1 MNSQWNPSLYEVWRQ
16 KIVEDIEK
24 QTVRRLQSPGERSL
38 GSVQGPRLLWP
49 LVRCLLQDTGRRV
62 RSLAPSPTRA
72 GRAAWHQEG
81 PACWKSLWGLEMN
94 WETHRGGIHPVG
106 LWTPVKSLPEKLGC
120 QVTPGEG
127 RRVGLCWTLTWIVS
141 RLVRKLGCVKSHVL
155 VKNGGQLLC
164 KELTCSS

>member
-1 MNSQWNPSLYEVWRQ
+1 MRGPGLLCPGSAQRLPR
-16 KIVEDIEK
+16 DI
-24 QTVRRLQSPGERSL
+24 
-38 GSVQGPRLLWP
+38 
-49 LVRCLLQDTGRRV
+49 GRRV
-62 RSLAPSPTRA
+62 KVPAPSPIRA

-155 VKNGGQLLC
+155 VKNTGSCFLRNSQQQLACQRDISAVCVQRLN
-164 KELTCSS
+164 S